1 VTGRPE
7 SYARDQVRDRI
18 GAWPEKMDGA
28 GTASTCGRTS
38 RLIKVSESFFRR
50 SALAFTPTVRRSI
63 HPRSSMVLAHA
74 ANDSPEIRKKEESVA
89 VRGVHWLSLKTGGP
103 KESYGPRT
111 QSLRLR
117 E

>member
-1 VTGRPE
+1 MSG
-7 SYARDQVRDRI
+7 Q
-18 GAWPEKMDGA
+18 MDGA

-74 ANDSPEIRKKEESVA
+74 ANDSPEIRKKKEESVA